1 MIDGLAL
8 GETTP
13 GPLIMVLVFVGFMA
27 GYNHFGNS
35 LAWGS
40 AALGITTFYT
50 FLPSFLFIFIG
61 APIIERTQENKKI
74 KEILA
79 LITAA
84 VVGVILNLTLYL
96 GKAVLFSKEISISH
110 LNYIALAWIIISFV
124 ALYKLKINMIAWIG
138 VSALFGL
145 VHYFLT
151 TAG

>member
-27 GYNHFGNS
+27 GYNHFGSS
-35 LAWGS
+35 LALGS

-61 APIIERTQENKKI
+61 APIIERTQENRKI

-79 LITAA
+79 LVTAA

-96 GKAVLFSKEISISH
+96 GKAVLFPKEISLAY
-110 LNYIALAWIIISFV
+110 LNYTALAWIIISFV
-124 ALYKLKINMIAWIG
+124 ALNKLKINMIVWIG
-138 VSALFGL
+138 ISALFGL
-145 VHYFLT
+145 LHYFLT
-151 TAG
+151 TTG